1 MEKRKKEQIDE
12 EKNRKERDRLMK
24 KRNKEVDEGN
34 FRIRFMKN
42 EKKEKEE
49 KKEIDGEEKEGTH

>member
-42 EKKEKEE
+42 EKKEEEE
-49 KKEIDGEEKEGTH
+49 KKEIDGEEKEGTD